1 MNIPSTNL
9 RSQCRAGL
17 AWLAALAALV
27 GLLPAALLAQEPP
40 PDPVVSAREG
50 LSEGD
55 FNWYDRAKDDLKR
68 IEVKPPPSAPT
79 SNSAAGASQL
89 GMALTEGLTLLIWG
103 IIGLILVALVYALIR
118 AFLNRE
124 ASVAADSTGQQ
135 TVAEIDRTEALP
147 IPIERNISD
156 LLAAAR
162 KAYDEGNYRLA
173 IVYLYSHELVEL
185 DKHQVIHLSKGKT
198 NRQYLREVL
207 RAGRKALGGVLEQTQ
222 NVFEEAFF
230 GGHAIGPAEFE
241 PCWAALGD
249 FDRLVREAGR

>member
-1 MNIPSTNL
+1 MNSLSTN
-9 RSQCRAGL
+9 RCSHRRALSWLVALL
-17 AWLAALAALV
+17 AFV
-27 GLLPAALLAQEPP
+27 GVLPSALLAQEPS

-68 IEVKPPPSAPT
+68 IEVKPPPSAPI

-89 GMALTEGLTLLIWG
+89 GSALTEGLTLLIWG
-103 IIGLILVALVYALIR
+103 VIGLILAALVYALIR

-124 ASVAADSTGQQ
+124 ASVATDSTGQQ
-135 TVAEIDRTEALP
+135 SVAEIDRTEALP
-147 IPIERNISD
+147 IPIEKNISD

-185 DKHQVIHLSKGKT
+185 DKHQVIHLAKGKT
-198 NRQYLREVL
+198 NRQYLREVM

-222 NVFEEAFF
+222 NLFEEAFF
-230 GGHAIGPAEFE
+230 GGRAIGPAEFE
-241 PCWAALGD
+241 PCWNALGD